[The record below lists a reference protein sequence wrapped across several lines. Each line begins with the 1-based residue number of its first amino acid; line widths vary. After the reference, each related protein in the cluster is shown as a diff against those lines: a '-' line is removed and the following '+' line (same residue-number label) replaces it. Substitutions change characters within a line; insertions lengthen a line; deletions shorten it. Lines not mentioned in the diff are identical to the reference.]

1 MPHAELSD
9 AYLRTDRPIGSEFW
23 PAVAVLIP
31 YVAVSQPSDVYFVAW
46 GASTLLRAT
55 SIASRR
61 SLGNMS
67 RVTMAVTANN
77 RAKSGVRYK
86 SPSGCSIDSG
96 TTVQSEAMQA
106 RTRLSVVD
114 DPTAPLG
121 SKAKHAI
128 VAGISATAA
137 MITSAMAPFPN
148 RRCQ

>member
-1 MPHAELSD
+1 MAAARVQNSGWGRFWLAYGTVRQLSGAD
-9 AYLRTDRPIGSEFW
+9 
-23 PAVAVLIP
+23 
-31 YVAVSQPSDVYFVAW
+31 FVAW

-61 SLGNMS
+61 SLGNTS

-96 TTVQSEAMQA
+96 TTVQSEAMQT
-106 RTRLSVVD
+106 RTRLSIVD

-121 SKAKHAI
+121 SKVRNAI
-128 VAGISATAA
+128 IA
-137 MITSAMAPFPN
+137 
-148 RRCQ
+148 

>member
-1 MPHAELSD
+1 MAPLELSD

-23 PAVAVLIP
+23 PMAVAVLIP
-31 YVAVSQPSDVYFVAW
+31 YVAVSQPSDVDFVAW

-67 RVTMAVTANN
+67 RVIMAVTANN

-96 TTVQSEAMQA
+96 TTVQSEA
-106 RTRLSVVD
+106 T
-114 DPTAPLG
+114 
-121 SKAKHAI
+121 
-128 VAGISATAA
+128 
-137 MITSAMAPFPN
+137 
-148 RRCQ
+148 

>member
-1 MPHAELSD
+1 M
-9 AYLRTDRPIGSEFW
+9 
-23 PAVAVLIP
+23 AVAVLIP
-31 YVAVSQPSDVYFVAW
+31 YVAVGQPSDVDFVAR
-46 GASTLLRAT
+46 GASTLLHAT

-96 TTVQSEAMQA
+96 TTVQSEAMQT
-106 RTRLSVVD
+106 RTRLSIVA

-121 SKAKHAI
+121 SKVKYAI
-128 VAGISATAA
+128 AVGISATPV
-137 MITSAMAPFPN
+137 MIT
-148 RRCQ
+148 